1 MYFQIYVY
9 IYFVR
14 LNWSGYFNHRSGSF
28 ALSVIAN
35 APSSFA
41 YFPAPSSLPSL
52 SLVVHFRNTNRQEG
66 IAKGRVITARFLQY
80 GLSTNGH
87 LIFAPPTTTYYLSVL
102 CLRRLS
108 SGSSSGSNT
117 LSWHPSGWLAPPF
130 LSFMM
135 K

>member
-14 LNWSGYFNHRSGSF
+14 LNRSGYFNHRSGSF

-87 LIFAPPTTTYYLSVL
+87 LIFAPPTTTYYS
-102 CLRRLS
+102 LS
-108 SGSSSGSNT
+108 SVFVDLIAVVVVVVILFRGIQVAGS
-117 LSWHPSGWLAPPF
+117 LPPF